1 MADSRSYQ
9 VVRALVL
16 AILAGFTLYPLWTLL
31 SISVSTPQEAGQ
43 QFRWIPSIV
52 NFHTYVAMWQTAP
65 LLHYLLNSA
74 IVSCISALVSL
85 PIAILAAYALTRY
98 RVFGGRLFLQ
108 VVLATQAFPGVLF
121 LLPLFVLYVSIQN
134 AVGITLDGSYV
145 GLILTYLTFA
155 LPFSIWMLTGYL
167 DSIPRDIEEAAW
179 VDGAGR
185 FQAFIIMTLRMVMP
199 GVAAVGVFT
208 FMTAWGE
215 VLFASVLTNS
225 VTRTLPIGLQLYE
238 NAKGLT
244 IYWNQLMAASITV
257 SIPVVIGFLLLQRY
271 FVRGLGAGAIKS

>member
-1 MADSRSYQ
+1 MADSRSYRI
-9 VVRALVL
+9 VRAIVL
-16 AILAGFTLYPLWTLL
+16 AILAGFTLYPLWTLVT
-31 SISVSTPQEAGQ
+31 ISVSTPLEAGSVFQ
-43 QFRWIPSIV
+43 WIPTVFNVHSYI
-52 NFHTYVAMWQTAP
+52 AMWKTAP
-65 LLHYLLNSA
+65 LLHYLLNST
-74 IVSCISALVSL
+74 IVSSIAAAVSL

-98 RVFGGRLFLQ
+98 RVWGGRIFLQ

-121 LLPLFVLYVSIQN
+121 LLPLFVLYISIQN
-134 AVGITLDGSYV
+134 AVGITLDGSYL

-167 DSIPRDIEEAAW
+167 DSIPRDIEEAAL

-185 FQAFIIMTLRMVMP
+185 FQAFAIMTLRMVMP

-208 FMTAWGE
+208 FITAWGE

-225 VTRTLPIGLQLYE
+225 ATRTLPIGLQLYE

-244 IYWNQLMAASITV
+244 IYWNQLMAASLTV

-271 FVRGLGAGAIKS
+271 FVRGLGAGAVKS